1 MLNNSMTH
9 RGVLFGASALTV
21 ASTLPAFALN
31 EAGAT
36 KLINSVVG
44 QINSVIASGKSESAM
59 IREFETIFVRY
70 SDVPTIARYT
80 LGVAARSASR
90 AELNAFTDAFTGY
103 ISRKYGKR
111 FREFA
116 GGRLEVQQTKAVKSF
131 YEVKTLAY
139 LPSSSPFDVTF
150 LVSDKS
156 GKDLFFN
163 MFIEGVNL
171 LLTEREEV
179 GAMLDRRGGNIGAL
193 IEDLKKAG

>member
-1 MLNNSMTH
+1 MLNNSMTR
-9 RGVLFGASALTV
+9 RGVLLGASALTM
-21 ASTLPAFALN
+21 ASALPAFALN

-36 KLINSVVG
+36 KLINSVVD
-44 QINSVIASGKSESAM
+44 QINSVIASGKSEAAM
-59 IREFETIFVRY
+59 IKEFETIFVRY

-80 LGVAARSASR
+80 LGATARSAS
-90 AELNAFTDAFTGY
+90 ASDLNAFTAAFTGY

-116 GGRLEVQQTKAVKSF
+116 GGRLEVQQAKAVKSF
-131 YEVKTLAY
+131 YEVRTLAY
-139 LPSSSPFDVTF
+139 LPSSAPFDVTF

>member
-1 MLNNSMTH
+1 MLNNSMTR
-9 RGVLFGASALTV
+9 RGALFGASALSL
-21 ASTLPAFALN
+21 ASALPAFALT
-31 EAGAT
+31 EANAT

-44 QINSVIASGKSESAM
+44 QINSVIASGQSQSAM
-59 IREFETIFVRY
+59 ISQFENIFVRY

-80 LGVAARSASR
+80 LGVAARSASG
-90 AELNAFTDAFTGY
+90 AQLNAFTDAFTGY

-111 FREFA
+111 FQEFA

-139 LPSSSPFDVTF
+139 LPNSAPFDVTF

-171 LLTEREEV
+171 LLTEREEI
-179 GAMLDRRGGNIGAL
+179 GAMLDRRGGDLNAL
-193 IEDLKKAG
+193 IADLKKAG

>member
-1 MLNNSMTH
+1 MLNNSMTR
-9 RGVLFGASALTV
+9 RGVLFGASALTMV
-21 ASTLPAFALN
+21 SALPAFALN

-44 QINSVIASGKSESAM
+44 QINSVIASGKSEAAM
-59 IREFETIFVRY
+59 IKEFETIFVRY

-80 LGVAARSASR
+80 LGVAARSASGS
-90 AELNAFTDAFTGY
+90 ELNAFTDAFTGY

-116 GGRLEVQQTKAVKSF
+116 GGRLEVQSTKAVKSF

-171 LLTEREEV
+171 LLTEREEI
-179 GAMLDRRGGNIGAL
+179 GAMLDRRGGSISAL
-193 IEDLKKAG
+193 TEDLKKAG

>member
-1 MLNNSMTH
+1 MLNNSMTR
-9 RGVLFGASALTV
+9 RGVLLGASALTM
-21 ASTLPAFALN
+21 ASALPAFALN

-36 KLINSVVG
+36 KLINSVVD
-44 QINSVIASGKSESAM
+44 QINSVIASGKSEAAM
-59 IREFETIFVRY
+59 IKEFESIFVRY

-80 LGVAARSASR
+80 LGATARSAS
-90 AELNAFTDAFTGY
+90 ASDLNAFTAAFTGY

-116 GGRLEVQQTKAVKSF
+116 GGRLEVQQAKAVKSF
-131 YEVKTLAY
+131 YEVRTLAY
-139 LPSSSPFDVTF
+139 LPSSAPFDVTF

>member
-1 MLNNSMTH
+1 M
-9 RGVLFGASALTV
+9 LFGASALTV